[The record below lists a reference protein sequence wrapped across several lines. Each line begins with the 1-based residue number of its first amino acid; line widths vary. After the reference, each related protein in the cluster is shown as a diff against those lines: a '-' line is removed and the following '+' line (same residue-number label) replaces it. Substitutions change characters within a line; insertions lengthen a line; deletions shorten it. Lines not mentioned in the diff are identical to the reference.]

1 MSIYS
6 IEIIEADARAA
17 TKRYSDVNAACPFP
31 FQSPEGIAFK
41 TAFNAE
47 RQRQEDEIQ
56 NAAAADIRANAHKV
70 QAVTDWSAA

>member
-6 IEIIEADARAA
+6 REIIEAEARAA
-17 TKRYSDVNAACPFP
+17 TKLYSDVNAACRYPFS
-31 FQSPEGIAFK
+31 SPEGIAFK
-41 TAFNAE
+41 DAFNAE

-56 NAAAADIRANAHKV
+56 NTAATDIRTNAHKV